1 MKLNTK
7 QGTAKDRT
15 HLFIIIKYIKK
26 KLKKK
31 KVELAGEKK
40 MSKAIEENKLTVVI
54 KGLRSEFDLSCKFMC
69 TNFILCDMIRTKRPY
84 PPSSTP
90 VTVF

>member
-1 MKLNTK
+1 
-7 QGTAKDRT
+7 
-15 HLFIIIKYIKK
+15 
-26 KLKKK
+26 
-31 KVELAGEKK
+31 
-40 MSKAIEENKLTVVI
+40 MSEAIEENKLTVVI
-54 KGLRSEFDLSCKFMC
+54 KRLSSEFDIFCKFMC